1 MIFIALFT
9 SILYG
14 LLIGSFIIGFN
25 RIKHFEEVLLRNLTR
40 FTIIVPFRNEEEN
53 LPDLIKSLDNLNY
66 SKNHFEVIFVD
77 DDSTDNSVELCS
89 RLLSCSQLDF
99 KIIKNKRLSNAPKK
113 DAIATAVNNAKY
125 YWIATTD
132 ADCEVPNTWLETSN
146 SFINKEDVAMIVAPV
161 TYTSSDSFF
170 EQFQT
175 LDVLSLQAATIAGFG
190 LSLPFLCNGA
200 NLMYRKDLFTEL
212 NGFENNDDIASGD
225 DIFLLEK
232 AVKKYPK
239 LVKYLK
245 SKNAIVYSKAE
256 SSLSGL
262 IQQRIRWA
270 AKTSN
275 YKSTFGKFVG
285 LLILLMNALIVI
297 VLFLSVFGIFNWLY
311 FIGFLVLKLFMDY
324 LLLSKSAKL
333 FNQTNLLSNYFFS
346 GLLYPFFSVFV
357 AFKAMFSKY
366 KWKGRSFKK

>member
-1 MIFIALFT
+1 MIFIIIIT
-9 SILYG
+9 TILYA
-14 LLIGSFIIGFN
+14 LLIGFFVIGFN
-25 RIKHFEEVLLRNLTR
+25 RVKTFEETFLRNQTR

-53 LPDLIKSLDNLNY
+53 LPDLIKSLENLNY

-89 RLLSCSQLDF
+89 RLLSYSQLDF
-99 KIIKNKRLSNAPKK
+99 KIIKNKRISNSPKK
-113 DAIATAVNNAKY
+113 DAITTAINKAKY

-132 ADCEVPNTWLETSN
+132 ADCEVPIRWLETCN
-146 SFINKEDVAMIVAPV
+146 SFINSEDVAMIVAPV
-161 TYTSSDSFF
+161 TYSSTDSFF
-170 EQFQT
+170 KQFQT
-175 LDVLSLQAATIAGFG
+175 LDILSLQAASIAGFG

-200 NLMYRKDLFTEL
+200 NFMYRKDLFIEL
-212 NGFENNDDIASGD
+212 NGFDNNNDIASGD

-245 SKNAIVYSKAE
+245 SKNSIVYSKAE
-256 SSLSGL
+256 NSLSNL

-275 YKSTFGKFVG
+275 YKNTFGKFVG
-285 LLILLMNALIVI
+285 SLVLLMNALIVI
-297 VLFLSVFGIFNWLY
+297 TLFLSVFGLFNWVY
-311 FIGFLVLKLFMDY
+311 FVGFLILKLSVDY
-324 LLLSKSAKL
+324 VLIAKSAK
-333 FNQTNLLSNYFFS
+333 FFSQTSLLSSYFFS
-346 GLLYPFFSVFV
+346 GLLYPFFSVFI

>member
-89 RLLSCSQLDF
+89 RLLSYSQLDF

-333 FNQTNLLSNYFFS
+333 FNQTNLLNNYFFS